1 MDFRDKIRPG
11 KLVKLPFPLSYDLPG
26 KHARVT
32 VAVAL
37 KETRVDFVATR
48 EIFYSSRRDR
58 SVFYPPC
65 CTL

>member
-1 MDFRDKIRPG
+1 MDSRDKNLRG
-11 KLVKLPFPLSYDLPG
+11 KQAKLPFPLSFDLLG

-65 CTL
+65 CSH